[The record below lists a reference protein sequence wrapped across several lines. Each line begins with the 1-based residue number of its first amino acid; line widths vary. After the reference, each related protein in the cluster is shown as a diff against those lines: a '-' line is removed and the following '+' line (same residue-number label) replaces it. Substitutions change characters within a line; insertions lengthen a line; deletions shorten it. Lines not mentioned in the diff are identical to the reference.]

1 MSSEMWVLWDVPNQS
16 CQNCFYKSLVF
27 DNLTR
32 LFGICDL
39 EKPILTF
46 PPHSILSIQTFKI
59 YLKIRNFL
67 QKVTYDVTHA
77 NTETAGSKTSLE
89 KKLNCVVKP
98 PLASRPTEAVKF
110 VEAVEVRLVALILL
124 SRTEENL
131 FEVVPRLFDEFFFQT
146 FLSAERTARTSTW
159 HTDKVFSKRLACFAF
174 AYQTWSSHSSRTKKC
189 DRLRSSLKSKHK
201 IHSIFEIKNINITIL
216 SS

>member
-1 MSSEMWVLWDVPNQS
+1 MLWDFPNQS

-32 LFGICDL
+32 FFGNCDL

-110 VEAVEVRLVALILL
+110 VEAVVVRLVALILL

-131 FEVVPRLFDEFFFQT
+131 FEVVPRLFDEFFFRLFYRQKEQLALQPDT
-146 FLSAERTARTSTW
+146 LTRCSAKGLLALPLLT
-159 HTDKVFSKRLACFAF
+159 RLGP
-174 AYQTWSSHSSRTKKC
+174 
-189 DRLRSSLKSKHK
+189 LIVVELKSV
-201 IHSIFEIKNINITIL
+201 ID
-216 SS
+216 

>member
-1 MSSEMWVLWDVPNQS
+1 MWELW
-16 CQNCFYKSLVF
+16 KSIIVFTIHLTSTIWQDFLAFAILV
-27 DNLTR
+27 
-32 LFGICDL
+32 
-39 EKPILTF
+39 KQILTF

-59 YLKIRNFL
+59 DLKIRNFF

-89 KKLNCVVKP
+89 KKLNCMVKP

-110 VEAVEVRLVALILL
+110 VEAVVVRLVALILL

-146 FLSAERTARTSTW
+146 LLSASTSTW
-159 HTDKVFSKRLACFAF
+159 HTDKVFSKRLACLL
-174 AYQTWSSHSSRTKKC
+174 C
-189 DRLRSSLKSKHK
+189 LCLPDLV
-201 IHSIFEIKNINITIL
+201 L
-216 SS
+216 S

>member
-1 MSSEMWVLWDVPNQS
+1 MLWDFPNQS

-77 NTETAGSKTSLE
+77 NTETAGSKTSL
-89 KKLNCVVKP
+89 
-98 PLASRPTEAVKF
+98 
-110 VEAVEVRLVALILL
+110 I
-124 SRTEENL
+124 ENL
-131 FEVVPRLFDEFFFQT
+131 SSSGEATAGLKANWGRKVCWGCRTSCCAYTPLPHGGEPVRGRAAAIWRVFFIRL
-146 FLSAERTARTSTW
+146 TSTW

-174 AYQTWSSHSSRTKKC
+174 AYQTCASHSSRTKKC
-189 DRLRSSLKSKHK
+189 DK
-201 IHSIFEIKNINITIL
+201 
-216 SS
+216 

>member
-1 MSSEMWVLWDVPNQS
+1 MLWDFPNQS

-27 DNLTR
+27 DNLTGF
-32 LFGICDL
+32 FGICDL

-110 VEAVEVRLVALILL
+110 VEAVVVRLVALILL

-131 FEVVPRLFDEFFFQT
+131 FEVVPRLVDEFFFRLCYRQALQPDT
-146 FLSAERTARTSTW
+146 LTRCSAKGLLAALPLLT
-159 HTDKVFSKRLACFAF
+159 RLGPLIVVEL
-174 AYQTWSSHSSRTKKC
+174 KKC
-189 DRLRSSLKSKHK
+189 NRLRSSLKSKHK
-201 IHSIFEIKNINITIL
+201 IHSILEVKKIDITVLL
-216 SS
+216 S

>member
-1 MSSEMWVLWDVPNQS
+1 MLWDFPNQS
-16 CQNCFYKSLVF
+16 CQHCFYKSLVF

-32 LFGICDL
+32 FFGICDL

-110 VEAVEVRLVALILL
+110 VEAVVVRLVALILL

-131 FEVVPRLFDEFFFQT
+131 FEVVPRLFDEFFFRLFYRQKEQLALQPDT
-146 FLSAERTARTSTW
+146 LTRCSAKGLLALPLLT
-159 HTDKVFSKRLACFAF
+159 RLVP
-174 AYQTWSSHSSRTKKC
+174 
-189 DRLRSSLKSKHK
+189 LIVVELKSVINRDNYQERKN
-201 IHSIFEIKNINITIL
+201 EIVKYFKTRT
-216 SS
+216 

>member
-1 MSSEMWVLWDVPNQS
+1 MWVLWDFPNQS
-16 CQNCFYKSLVF
+16 CQNCFYKPSVF
-27 DNLTR
+27 DSLTR

-46 PPHSILSIQTFKI
+46 HPHSIISIQTFKI
-59 YLKIRNFL
+59 DLKIRNFF

-89 KKLNCVVKP
+89 KKLNCMVKP

-110 VEAVEVRLVALILL
+110 VEAVVVRLVALILL

-131 FEVVPRLFDEFFFQT
+131 FEVVPRLFDEFFFRLCYRQALQPDT
-146 FLSAERTARTSTW
+146 LTRCSAKGLLCLCLCLPDLVLS
-159 HTDKVFSKRLACFAF
+159 
-174 AYQTWSSHSSRTKKC
+174 
-189 DRLRSSLKSKHK
+189 
-201 IHSIFEIKNINITIL
+201 
-216 SS
+216 